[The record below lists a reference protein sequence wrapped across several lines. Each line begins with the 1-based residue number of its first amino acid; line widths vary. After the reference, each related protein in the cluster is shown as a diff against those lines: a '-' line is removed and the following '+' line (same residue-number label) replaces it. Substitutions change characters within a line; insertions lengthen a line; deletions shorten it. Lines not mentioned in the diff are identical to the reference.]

1 MKLTATH
8 KKIINYSI
16 GTIIS
21 IWVSV
26 AIYKQVSGQQQLKD
40 TIQLVT
46 SDWSVTRIFAVISVF
61 ILMFV
66 NWSIEAIKWKKLL
79 FLLEDISFTRSL
91 RSVFTG
97 ISVSILTPNRIG
109 EYAGRII
116 YLKEVNR
123 LSGITANI
131 VGSLAQFIAA
141 GTFGILGA
149 LYYLIM
155 VQFAWWFLAL
165 IVGSLFVIT
174 IFVFLYHHLD
184 VVIRLAESYKF
195 LKKIKKYILIAQTY
209 NRKQLFELIILSA
222 FRYLVFAF
230 QYFILLKIFYVHIA
244 LLPALLTIFLIFW
257 SMAIIPSITL
267 AELPVRS
274 QVSFYFLAVFSS
286 NVLGM
291 HAASFSLWLVNLILP
306 SILGVFLIIG
316 ARIFGG
322 DNDE

>member
-1 MKLTATH
+1 MKLTAIH
-8 KKIINYSI
+8 KKIINYAL
-16 GTIIS
+16 GTIVS
-21 IWVSV
+21 IWVSA

-40 TIQLVT
+40 TMELVT
-46 SDWSVTRIFAVISVF
+46 SHWSMSRIFSIISVF
-61 ILMFV
+61 ILMII
-66 NWSIEAIKWKKLL
+66 NWSIEALKWKRLL
-79 FLLEDISFTRSL
+79 FQLEDISFTRSI

-141 GTFGILGA
+141 GTFGIIGA
-149 LYYLIM
+149 LYYLIG
-155 VQFAWWFLAL
+155 VQFTWWLLAL
-165 IVGSLFVIT
+165 ILGSSLVIL
-174 IFVFLYHHLD
+174 VFIYLYQHLE
-184 VVIRLAESYKF
+184 VVVRLAESYKF
-195 LKKIKKYILIAQTY
+195 FKKMKKYILIAQTY
-209 NRKQLFELIILSA
+209 NRKQLLELIVLSA
-222 FRYLVFAF
+222 LRYLVFAF
-230 QYFILLKIFYVHIA
+230 QYFILLKIYYVDIA
-244 LLPALLTIFLIFW
+244 FLPALLTIFLIFW

-274 QVSFYFLAVFSS
+274 QVSFYFLAVYSS
-286 NVLGM
+286 NALGM

-306 SILGVFLIIG
+306 AMLGVFLIIG

-322 DNDE
+322 DDDE